1 MLVTQVR
8 NKSAPISFLDAGA
21 LPRPNDVFDGDLRGN
36 WTLEVRLIL
45 LELSHQLPKSRDLAL
60 CQFFEID
67 LPDVNGPRGD
77 TEEQYAILLYW
88 ALYLAVTTF
97 IAALEQAYIAPLA
110 MS

>member
-1 MLVTQVR
+1 MAVSKPLLVTQVR

-60 CQFFEID
+60 CHCCAELVSVRYLFSSIFTIGK
-67 LPDVNGPRGD
+67 V
-77 TEEQYAILLYW
+77 QY
-88 ALYLAVTTF
+88 V
-97 IAALEQAYIAPLA
+97 QGK
-110 MS
+110 MV